1 MHQFYVQI
9 LLMRIIS
16 SRHTMS
22 LQCLKL
28 RTRIHTHKSQP
39 FSIIFPNVMVFV
51 SGNITLW
58 STVKIVLIL
67 CSLLYMCVYI
77 GIIPQLF
84 SRLNHPENDVRQS
97 VSDLLCRVGHD
108 SPHFIIYP
116 AIVGASRRTEKK
128 TDTDSVTGKLRIGGK
143 VIACI
148 HIHRLHGIHESVEDS
163 SSVITLNRKA
173 FLNRCLLTGYAYNVK
188 LYHWMKSKPCIICI
202 ELETL
207 GLSVAYDAR

>member
-1 MHQFYVQI
+1 MRQFYVQI

-28 RTRIHTHKSQP
+28 RTRIHAHKSQP

-51 SGNITLW
+51 SGNVTLW
-58 STVKIVLIL
+58 STVKIVMIL

-128 TDTDSVTGKLRIGGK
+128 TDTDSVTGKLRTRGK
-143 VIACI
+143 VIACM
-148 HIHRLHGIHESVEDS
+148 HIHRLHVTLYSWKCRGLVFCDYPKQESIPEPMPAHW
-163 SSVITLNRKA
+163 ICKTLS
-173 FLNRCLLTGYAYNVK
+173 LNE
-188 LYHWMKSKPCIICI
+188 I
-202 ELETL
+202 
-207 GLSVAYDAR
+207 